1 MDKKP
6 YHRPTGKGSRGP
18 YTKDGIP
25 PIILPEAIRLP
36 DGRRFTVMDLLKTSR
51 KELKHHN
58 LLNQRLAAER
68 PVRPGRLP
76 KYTID
81 ERRWQ
86 AEADYRD
93 IMEKYG
99 MSKIVAKSTKS
110 QARKIVDVVN
120 EHGEGAVI
128 YNYSKAKAAKAAKAK

>member
-1 MDKKP
+1 MENKVSN
-6 YHRPTGKGSRGP
+6 RPIGKGSRGP
-18 YTKDGIP
+18 YTKGGVP
-25 PIILPEAIRLP
+25 PILIPEAIRLP
-36 DGRRFTVMDLLKTSR
+36 DGRRYAVTDLLKTSR
-51 KELKHHN
+51 KELRHHS
-58 LLNQRLAAER
+58 LLNKTLPAER
-68 PVRPGRLP
+68 PIRPGRLP
-76 KYTID
+76 KYTIE

-128 YNYSKAKAAKAAKAK
+128 YNYSKAKAAKAK